1 MLKQFRIFIRGL
13 ALVALSASILSP
25 PLRAEPT
32 TKTLNLTP
40 LDYPLSPSARSKLP
54 PPQLPQPRQTGMPP
68 APPQVTGPHPSQ
80 QPGPP
85 SPLLGKAPPLPPCLP
100 MIQRLQ
106 KNPALLQEWQKGLN
120 PVTSQPAPAPRRSER
135 AAPAGGSWSLA
146 PSAPGAPPLTNP
158 LLLTDGT
165 VIAQVSCTGTWWKLI
180 PDYTGSYINGSWL
193 QTASLPSGY
202 TPRFFSSAVLPD
214 GRVMVEGGEYNTGC
228 SDVHTTLG
236 AIYNPLFNTWT
247 SITPPAGWTTIGDAQ
262 SVVLANET
270 YMQADCCD
278 FPPPLAALFNPSTLT
293 WTSTGS
299 GKFDVYDEE
308 GWTLLPNGTVLT
320 IDAYVFTGTCGANT
334 ERYSPGTGAWTS
346 AGNTPSILADCGNG
360 ATFEMGPQVLRPGG
374 TVVAFGGTTC
384 GSACMPGNTT
394 VVTPSAIF
402 NTANSQWSA
411 GPNIPQVGG
420 NNYTL
425 ADAPAALL
433 SNGNVLFAA
442 SPNYNAPADALLR
455 SEHKQFDLP
464 GGGAH

>member
-1 MLKQFRIFIRGL
+1 MLKQFRIFIRVL

-40 LDYPLSPSARSKLP
+40 LDYPLSPS
-54 PPQLPQPRQTGMPP
+54 
-68 APPQVTGPHPSQ
+68 
-80 QPGPP
+80 GPP
-85 SPLLGKAPPLPPCLP
+85 SPLLGKAPPLPLSLP

-202 TPRFFSSAVLPD
+202 TPRFFS
-214 GRVMVEGGEYNTGC
+214 GEYNTGC

-247 SITPPAGWTTIGDAQ
+247 SITPPAGWTTIGDAH

-278 FPPPLAALFNPSTLT
+278 FPPPLAALLIP
-293 WTSTGS
+293 
-299 GKFDVYDEE
+299 
-308 GWTLLPNGTVLT
+308 
-320 IDAYVFTGTCGANT
+320 
-334 ERYSPGTGAWTS
+334 
-346 AGNTPSILADCGNG
+346 
-360 ATFEMGPQVLRPGG
+360 RP
-374 TVVAFGGTTC
+374 
-384 GSACMPGNTT
+384 
-394 VVTPSAIF
+394 
-402 NTANSQWSA
+402 
-411 GPNIPQVGG
+411 
-420 NNYTL
+420 
-425 ADAPAALL
+425 
-433 SNGNVLFAA
+433 
-442 SPNYNAPADALLR
+442 
-455 SEHKQFDLP
+455 
-464 GGGAH
+464 